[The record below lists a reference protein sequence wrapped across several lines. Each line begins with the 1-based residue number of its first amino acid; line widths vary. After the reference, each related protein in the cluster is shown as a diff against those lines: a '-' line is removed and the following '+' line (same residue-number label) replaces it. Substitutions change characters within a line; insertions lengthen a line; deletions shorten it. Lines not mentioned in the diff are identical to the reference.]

1 MGAWTGDELSVE
13 AVAALGA
20 PRLAELLVRH
30 AGRDAALAADLGMAL
45 LAAGP
50 ADRLAEA
57 LAADIQAIDADQRDC
72 DSTGSGGLAAT
83 LDRLRAA
90 LAGGLAPRAPHRAA
104 DLLERFLRLDAG
116 VFARCDDADGL
127 IGDVFR
133 HAVADC
139 GRAWAAVPD
148 RDPRRVAE
156 RVFDLFAGND
166 CGVRDDLVPAFR
178 DALGPIGLDALEGL
192 IRHRLGALAADP
204 GSWREAELIR
214 VLIEIADARG
224 DLDGFI
230 ALHEMAG
237 TEAIAVNGICER
249 LAAAGRLEEALARA
263 ERAEVPDWRRGDIDR
278 LRIGLLHRL
287 GRLAQAQAQRR
298 ALFARTL
305 SPTVLE
311 DFLEALPAA
320 ERPAAL
326 ADAVALARG
335 HADVHGAL
343 ELLVR
348 HDLAAAAALVRERV
362 QDVNPQ
368 LYRVLRPAAER
379 LAGAPPLAAVLLRR
393 RLADGVLDQGQ
404 AAAYGYAVMDLEAAE
419 RLSGAVA
426 DWAGH
431 PPADAYR
438 RDLAARHR
446 QKRGFWER
454 MRQAGLDWRR

>member
-1 MGAWTGDELSVE
+1 MES
-13 AVAALGA
+13 VAALGA
-20 PRLAELLVRH
+20 HRLAGLLVRH

-57 LAADIQAIDADQRDC
+57 LAADIQAIDADRSDC
-72 DSTGSGGLAAT
+72 DATGSGGIAAR

-90 LAGGLAPRAPHRAA
+90 IAADLAPRAPQLAA
-104 DLLERFLRLDAG
+104 ELLERFLRLDAG
-116 VFARCDDADGL
+116 VFGRCDDADGL

-133 HAVADC
+133 LAVADC

-156 RVFDLFAGND
+156 RVFELFAEND
-166 CGVRDDLVPAFR
+166 HGVRDDLVPAFR
-178 DALGPIGLDALEGL
+178 DALGPVGLDALEGL
-192 IRHRLGALAADP
+192 IRHRLGGLAADP

-230 ALHEMAG
+230 ALHELAG
-237 TEAIAVNGICER
+237 TEAVAVNDICGR
-249 LAAAGRLEEALARA
+249 LVAAGRLEEALERA
-263 ERAEVPDWRRGDIDR
+263 ERTEAPDWRRGDLDR
-278 LRIGLLHRL
+278 LRIGILHRL
-287 GRLAQAQAQRR
+287 GRVAEAQAQRR

-311 DFLEALPAA
+311 EYLEALPAA

-326 ADAVALARG
+326 ADAVAVARG
-335 HADVHGAL
+335 HVDVHGAL
-343 ELLVR
+343 DLLVR
-348 HDLAAAAALVRERV
+348 HDLDAAAILVHERV
-362 QDVNPQ
+362 QDINPQ

-379 LAGAPPLAAVLLRR
+379 LAGAHPLAAVLLRR
-393 RLADGVLDQGQ
+393 RLAEGVLDQGQ
-404 AAAYGYAVMDLEAAE
+404 AASYGYAVMDLEAAE
-419 RLSGAVA
+419 RLSGAVL
-426 DWAGH
+426 DWGGH
-431 PPADAYR
+431 PSADAYR

-446 QKRGFWER
+446 PKRGFWER
-454 MRQAGLDWRR
+454 MRQAGLDWQR